1 MSEKIL
7 HFIKYNN
14 AFVIG
19 FVIVFLGVGISY
31 AADPQVRDSIYST
44 ESTLTSVDNGLI
56 VSADLDNFNFNLKIT
71 SITEDEK
78 NYYAIYSYQTLFIED
93 GIWKNKEL
101 EKTLTVEKEALGGKD
116 LGLYVAQELGEN
128 MNYELSYL
136 KRVQK
141 AEKEK
146 GKSQKVVTIEYAGLI
161 GKLLDP
167 KEMVIEGYSPV
178 IPEPVEPE
186 APVEENQTEVVVS
199 TPYSEIPPE
208 GGAETSPEIIPDS
221 TPSPEEMIDEGLV
234 QEVVEALLPEEA
246 PVATSTEENI
256 ETPSQAEI
264 PPQVENTGTSEIT
277 SSDLPE
283 TAVEP
288 EVTTITPSQEASET
302 PQVVTEPA
310 PQSLPEQTTG
320 TTEETPTPT
329 PEVTPPANAESTS
342 Q

>member
-186 APVEENQTEVVVS
+186 ATVEENQTEVVVS

-208 GGAETSPEIIPDS
+208 GGAETS
-221 TPSPEEMIDEGLV
+221 
-234 QEVVEALLPEEA
+234 
-246 PVATSTEENI
+246 
-256 ETPSQAEI
+256 
-264 PPQVENTGTSEIT
+264 PQVENTGTSEIT